1 MLPTETSDVTNGNM
15 NARNPTLL
23 TLACL
28 ALAGCF
34 PEHAERTVAG
44 TRVVTLQHDYT
55 NTHAI
60 VGGDGRIV
68 LVDSGLERN
77 VPALE
82 KALTASGLDP
92 SRIVA
97 VVLTHGH
104 ADHAGG
110 AKAFQQQGAV
120 VIAGAADE
128 PLLRDGQNDPLCPT
142 NADARGRL
150 AADQAER
157 YQGLTADVQVTST
170 TSLLERTGLD
180 AEVVAIPG
188 HTPGSLVVRVGQSVF
203 VGDLLRGSV
212 FGSDAEVHFYM
223 CDVEANRRD
232 VQALLARWPD
242 VSTWFVG
249 HFGPL
254 TRAAVQ
260 AKFGAK
266 P

>member
-1 MLPTETSDVTNGNM
+1 MLPTETSNVTNGNM
-15 NARNPTLL
+15 NTLKTM
-23 TLACL
+23 TLAVGCL

-34 PEHAERTVAG
+34 PERVARTVAG
-44 TRVVTLQHDYT
+44 TRVVTLQHDFT

-60 VGGDGRIV
+60 VGEDGRVV

-82 KALTASGLDP
+82 KALAASGVDP
-92 SRIVA
+92 AKVVA

-110 AKAFQQQGAV
+110 AKAFQQKGAL
-120 VIAGAADE
+120 VIAGAGDE
-128 PLLRDGQNDPLCPT
+128 PLLREGQNDPLCPT

-157 YQGLTADVQVTST
+157 YQGLIADVQVSST
-170 TSLLERTGLD
+170 ASLLERTGLD
-180 AEVVAIPG
+180 AEVVPVPG

-223 CDVEANRRD
+223 CDVEANARD

>member
-1 MLPTETSDVTNGNM
+1 MHTP
-15 NARNPTLL
+15 RLL
-23 TLACL
+23 WLSMGCL

-34 PEHAERTVAG
+34 PERTERTVTG
-44 TRVVTLQHDYT
+44 TRVVTLQYDYT
-55 NTHAI
+55 NAHAV
-60 VGGDGRIV
+60 VGGDGKIV
-68 LVDSGLERN
+68 LIDSGLERN

-82 KALTASGLDP
+82 KGLVESGLDP
-92 SRIVA
+92 TKVVT

-110 AKAFQQQGAV
+110 AKAFQQRGAT
-120 VIAGAADE
+120 VIAGAADA
-128 PLLRDGQNDPLCPT
+128 PLLRDGQNDMLCPT

-150 AADQAER
+150 AGDQAER
-157 YQGLTADVQVTST
+157 YQGLTADVEVTST

-180 AEVVAIPG
+180 AEVAVVPG
-188 HTPGSLVVRVGQSVF
+188 HTPGSLVVRVGQSLF